1 MWRRILA
8 LWCWSILIWT
18 LLTWTPTVE
27 QFTVGVG
34 VSLLVALACA
44 PLGPVAGPWA
54 LLYPR
59 RIVPLLALVAA
70 VSTRVVTANWHLS
83 RLIWSMAGPPSGMV
97 VVPTD
102 ARTDGELTTV
112 GVLTS
117 LIVNSQI
124 VDLDRRRHRLQ
135 YHAVEVTSRD
145 PDVNRDR
152 VNRAIEERTI
162 AVTRR

>member
-1 MWRRILA
+1 MWRRVLA

-18 LLTWTPTVE
+18 LLSWTATVE
-27 QFTVGVG
+27 QVAVGAA
-34 VSLLVALACA
+34 VSLVVALACA

-59 RIVPLLALVAA
+59 RIVPLLGLAAA
-70 VSTRVVTANWHLS
+70 VSARVVVANWHLT
-83 RLIWSMAGPPSGMV
+83 RRIWSRAGPPSGMV
-97 VVPTD
+97 VVPTA

-124 VDLDRRRHRLQ
+124 VDLDRRRHQLQ
-135 YHAVEVTSRD
+135 YHTVEVTSRD
-145 PDVNRDR
+145 PEANRDR
-152 VNRAIEERTI
+152 VNRAVEERTI
-162 AVTRR
+162 AVTR